1 MELCL
6 VLLYCFSIFG
16 SILRYWVLPWTV
28 NRFHILVL
36 IVRFHLS
43 QTLDFS
49 SFSVEYSVMSFFS
62 TVPSYFC
69 YNTLSLYQSKDIVV
83 YSPL

>member
-6 VLLYCFSIFG
+6 VLLYCSTIFG
-16 SILRYWVLPWTV
+16 SMSKYTVLPWTV
-28 NRFHILVL
+28 NCFHILVL

-43 QTLDFS
+43 HKLDFS

-62 TVPSYFC
+62 NS
-69 YNTLSLYQSKDIVV
+69 SLTF
-83 YSPL
+83 LL